1 MSCFEILEID
11 FIGIRFEIFWSDR
24 KERMK
29 EKKSKKERKK
39 EKSMKERECKRKK
52 V

>member
-1 MSCFEILEID
+1 MSCFKILEID

-29 EKKSKKERKK
+29 EKKESKKERK
-39 EKSMKERECKRKK
+39 EYERKR